1 MGLWLLKVQASPFQ
15 RPLSTNMA
23 ACRAISLS
31 HCCGPSTSKAATDD
45 GNFLFSV
52 KGKEMKRKRKRKP
65 ELKLSKE
72 GDRLV

>member
-1 MGLWLLKVQASPFQ
+1 V
-15 RPLSTNMA
+15 A
-23 ACRAISLS
+23 AQSAGFTFPKAAFYQHGRLQ
-31 HCCGPSTSKAATDD
+31 GPSTSKAATDD